1 MLTRLTR
8 PSRLPPTEGPRGAVL
23 TLPPSGELP
32 GSSSSEHG
40 SVSPDSDAQPDAFFE
55 KSRLPVQRLSHLLR
69 YSCPAALG
77 H

>member
-1 MLTRLTR
+1 M
-8 PSRLPPTEGPRGAVL
+8 L

-40 SVSPDSDAQPDAFFE
+40 SVSPDSDAQPDPFFEKSRPDPFFE

-69 YSCPAALG
+69 YGCPAALG
-77 H
+77 HRVRPV